1 MFVIKG
7 VNKDVFNLFWSYK
20 FRGGGEIN
28 FQDRNSIVNSAK
40 KIIKNLIKE
49 AGSDEGRFKPSMYNI
64 CIPSRSD
71 WVVYNTLF
79 NTMVRLNDGEYR
91 KLTGKN
97 KSVGNKLKTDFIKN
111 GLWCRKGT
119 NEKSV
124 YLELAGKYNTSLSI
138 NKPLAFNLTTTT
150 KCNAKCPYCY
160 EKGVRMVDF
169 PKNKVTRLLDFMESK
184 LADRKNNFLV
194 VNWFGGETLAN
205 TSFISDIT
213 EGLKARNIDFSSS
226 IITNGSLIN
235 EYMVKKQFVDWKVK
249 DIQITIDGLKE
260 TYEKTKRYSKSLSFT
275 FESLMEVIGLFA
287 DNEIEVHL
295 RLNVSRSNCQE
306 ILKLAEY
313 LQSKF
318 AGLKNITYYP
328 AFITGIRDDLTP
340 DEKSNFVKQLL
351 TVIKNPFKVNILSR
365 IDSVPQSH
373 PCMVNDPGSYTV
385 DVNGNIYACEHRV
398 GRPEYGIG
406 SLENFDEDAN
416 RKRANFEIP
425 EYCHKCVYLP
435 KCCGG
440 CSVNDETGDERCM
453 IVKYLIQS
461 YLEIIAES

>member
-1 MFVIKG
+1 M
-7 VNKDVFNLFWSYK
+7 
-20 FRGGGEIN
+20 
-28 FQDRNSIVNSAK
+28 A
-40 KIIKNLIKE
+40 
-49 AGSDEGRFKPSMYNI
+49 
-64 CIPSRSD
+64 
-71 WVVYNTLF
+71 
-79 NTMVRLNDGEYR
+79 RLNEGEYR

-119 NEKSV
+119 NEKNV

-150 KCNAKCPYCY
+150 RCNAKCPYCY

-169 PKNKVTRLLDFMESK
+169 PKNKVALLLDFMESK
-184 LADRKNNFLV
+184 LTDRKSRFLV
-194 VNWFGGETLAN
+194 INWFGGETLAN

-213 EGLKARNIDFSSS
+213 EGLKARNIDFTSS

-235 EYMVKKQFVDWKVK
+235 EYMVKNQFVDWKVK

-260 TYEKTKRYSKSLSFT
+260 TYEKTKRYPRSLNFT
-275 FESLMEVIGLFA
+275 FESLMEVISLFA
-287 DNEIEVHL
+287 DSEIEVHL

-313 LQSKF
+313 LQSRF
-318 AGLKNITYYP
+318 SSLKNITYYP
-328 AFITGIRDDLTP
+328 AFITGIHDDLTP
-340 DEKSNFVKQLL
+340 DEKINFVKKLL
-351 TVIKNPFKVNILSR
+351 TVIKNPFKVNMFSR

-398 GRPEYGIG
+398 GRPEHAIG

-416 RKRANFEIP
+416 KKRAKFEIP